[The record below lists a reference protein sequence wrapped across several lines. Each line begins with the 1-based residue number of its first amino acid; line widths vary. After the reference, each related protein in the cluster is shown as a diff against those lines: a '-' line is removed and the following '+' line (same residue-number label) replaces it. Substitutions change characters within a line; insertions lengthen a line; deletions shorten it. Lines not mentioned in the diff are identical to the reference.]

1 MRKITRAC
9 KCGTRGCKFHKA
21 RKQLLSG
28 ENSNTYE
35 VCNAET
41 GECLFKSDNSRDA
54 VMWMFSHEEKP
65 YQPKGDRARSNRQYH
80 ARMESPKRR

>member
-21 RKQLLSG
+21 RKQLQLDD
-28 ENSNTYE
+28 SNIYG
-35 VCNAET
+35 VFNAET
-41 GECLFKSDNSRDA
+41 GECLFTSDNRRDS

-80 ARMESPKRR
+80 ARLESPKRR